1 VSSPVTWARTHA
13 SATAHTL
20 ARDRPVRGW
29 VLVLLAGSLLL
40 AWSLAI
46 GASSAQADDAG
57 RELHGHGI
65 AAPVSSPVSV
75 PESQT
80 DTTGY
85 TPSGDADETAVPT
98 RVIVRVVSNDAKL
111 LQDPVGGA
119 RVTIRHAETGAVLAE
134 GRQTGD
140 SGSTETIMRTPHER
154 GATIYEAPG
163 AAKFVDTI
171 DLREPTP
178 VVVTAEGPLDY
189 PASMQQ
195 ASATLTLIP
204 GQDMTGDGLIL
215 TVHGFIVEMLTP
227 GEAAARTEIGDEM
240 QVRARIRMLCG
251 CPTAPGGLWDASR
264 YDMNASLLAEDGR
277 VIEEASMAFTGT
289 TNEYDTTI
297 PIADRDVAPAR
308 LRVTVSDP
316 ERVNFGSSTI
326 ELEE

>member
-1 VSSPVTWARTHA
+1 MRVRAP
-13 SATAHTL
+13 ATVHTP
-20 ARDRPVRGW
+20 ATGRSVRGW

-46 GASSAQADDAG
+46 GAVPAQAGDAD
-57 RELHGHGI
+57 RELLELGI
-65 AAPVSSPVSV
+65 AAPASSPVSV
-75 PESQT
+75 PEIQP
-80 DTTGY
+80 DTTGH
-85 TPSGDADETAVPT
+85 TPSGDADGTAVPT

-111 LQDPVGGA
+111 VQDPVGGA
-119 RVTIRHAETGAVLAE
+119 WVTIRHAETGAVLAK

-140 SGSTETIMRTPHER
+140 SGSTEAIMRTPHER

-171 DLREPTP
+171 ALSEPTP

-195 ASATLTLIP
+195 ASASLTLIP
-204 GQDMTGDGLIL
+204 GQDMTGDGLVL
-215 TVHGFIVEMLTP
+215 TVHGFIVEMLMP
-227 GEAAARTEIGDEM
+227 ERGIQRREMGDEM

-264 YDMNASLLAEDGR
+264 YDIRASLLAEDGR
-277 VIEEASMAFTGT
+277 VIEEAAMTFTGT
-289 TNEYDTTI
+289 TNEYEATI
-297 PIADRDVAPAR
+297 SIPDRNVAPAR
-308 LRVTVSDP
+308 LRVAVSDP
-316 ERVNFGSSTI
+316 ERVNFGSASV